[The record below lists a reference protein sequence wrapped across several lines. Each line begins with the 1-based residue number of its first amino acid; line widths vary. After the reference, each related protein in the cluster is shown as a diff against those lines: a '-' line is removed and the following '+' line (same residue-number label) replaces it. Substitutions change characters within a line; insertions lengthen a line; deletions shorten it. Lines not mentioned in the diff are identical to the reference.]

1 MAAFVYEGV
10 LLFGVV
16 MAVGFLYG
24 MLMQQRNALHDR
36 NGLQAVLFV
45 VIGIYFVWFWTHGG
59 QTVAMKAWRLR
70 LLRRDGGP
78 VNRVQA
84 LCRYL
89 LCWVWFLPALGTA
102 YGLGPV
108 NGAAVVV
115 LVLGGVVIY
124 ALLSRLL
131 PDGQFLHDVL
141 CGTRLLDTQEFSS

>member
-16 MAVGFLYG
+16 MTVGFVYG

-36 NGLQAVLFV
+36 AGLQAVLFV
-45 VIGIYFVWFWTHGG
+45 VIGVYFMWFWTHGG

-70 LLRRDGGP
+70 LLRRDGSP
-78 VNRVQA
+78 VSRIRA

-102 YGLGPV
+102 RALWPV
-108 NGAAVVV
+108 NGPAVVV
-115 LVLGGVVIY
+115 LLLGGIVVY

-131 PDGQFLHDVL
+131 PDRQFLHDVL
-141 CGTRLLDTQEFSS
+141 CGTRLVDTQEPSS

>member
-16 MAVGFLYG
+16 MAVGLLYG
-24 MLMQQRNALHDR
+24 MLLQQRNALHDR
-36 NGLQAVLFV
+36 AGLQAALFV
-45 VIGIYFVWFWTHGG
+45 VIGVYFVWFWTHGG

-70 LLRRDGGP
+70 LLRRDGSP
-78 VNRVQA
+78 VRRVQA

-102 YGLGPV
+102 YALWPV
-108 NGAAVVV
+108 NGPAVIVLLAGGIVV
-115 LVLGGVVIY
+115 Y

-131 PDGQFLHDVL
+131 PERQFLHDVV
-141 CGTRLLDTQEFSS
+141 CGTRLVDTPESSS

>member
-141 CGTRLLDTQEFSS
+141 CGTRLLDTQESSS